1 MISAE
6 MLWSSLAVMGSYGIQ
21 GHQGFMPIPTY
32 EILLILGLSQ
42 LYLRTSWALNYLI
55 PTMADKISKPI
66 VLKICRPHADL
77 KNLHGLHGLK
87 KSWTL
92 LTLVGL
98 VALAIRCLKFS
109 HGNHHDIIVAKHF
122 RVRRGDQYYFGLAP
136 SY

>member
-1 MISAE
+1 MV
-6 MLWSSLAVMGSYGIQ
+6 LVGSYGVIWDS
-21 GHQGFMPIPTY
+21 GPSGFMPIPTY
-32 EILLILGLSQ
+32 EILMILVLSQ
-42 LYLRTSWALNYLI
+42 LYLRTSWALNHLI

-77 KNLHGLHGLK
+77 KNLQPPWVE

-98 VALAIRCLKFS
+98 VALVIRCLKFS

-122 RVRRGDQYYFGLAP
+122 RVRRGDQYYFGLAS